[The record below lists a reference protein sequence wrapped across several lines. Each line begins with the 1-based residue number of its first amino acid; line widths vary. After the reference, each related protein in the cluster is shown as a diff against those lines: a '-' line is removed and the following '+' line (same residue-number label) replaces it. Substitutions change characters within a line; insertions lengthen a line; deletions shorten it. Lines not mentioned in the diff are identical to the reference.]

1 MKLLFL
7 LSTLDTSNVTG
18 SETQSDEAT
27 QSYGKAAKLDIDD
40 IASLFW
46 EFEDGNE
53 SNEIDIEPHN
63 DEEHTLDLTT
73 SSSASDANEKNEEI
87 KHSEFESEEGF
98 DAVKYAEVCMFEENV
113 DAENRKIIPR
123 SNERRRA
130 CRNYTKIMHKN
141 QVEHQIARYIVA
153 EEAEEEEAEEESN
166 FEFSENMAG
175 DFVSFGNV
183 AGQRQNVD
191 PRCDTEEVIGGCC
204 SRGKY
209 YENDSVW
216 EYAQKGLKTV
226 CGCSNGETLCEEP
239 TPDTMVQK
247 RSRCS
252 LRSNWYVKKIQ
263 KMSMMRDPLKDGNIV
278 IKSLVGVEG
287 FKIRENEI
295 FSYMRLNCD
304 GGEFYYDGE
313 SIGDTFDFECSIMK
327 GKNPYT
333 DMSSNERK
341 KLKKQQKAKKEV
353 ERGAWRKTPECRKVS
368 DVDSASDQSS
378 ESVSIIEEFGKEKQK
393 NKNPLSS
400 FDSISARILGGTK
413 VAGNGEYPWQ
423 CLLITSD
430 GSYCGCVVVDSK
442 MILTAAHCVV
452 TASEADGAT
461 FENGKP
467 KALIALVI
475 MGSNDRLSD
484 SSQRIRTTVCGVHPG
499 FKTDG
504 PIMYYDIAFCQ
515 LKTPIILDDPK
526 APVQPAC
533 LPGTLELNEERK
545 QKMCVATG
553 FGTTSETAISLSN
566 WMMKVEVREQ
576 TPEFCHNA
584 YKDEIVRGGIRK
596 DIHFCAGG
604 SGKDTCQGDSGG
616 ALVCRIHPFSEAQ
629 REIQCKGLYLQGIT
643 SFGRGCGRV
652 GVPGVYTNINDPN
665 VLVWIKLALNVAHSG
680 SWSPFFDWINEKSS
694 QNSWRIIPGGN
705 VYPSKAGKGRKGQKG
720 NGRRGN
726 GRRTTEA
733 PTTTTTTSTTTVP
746 TTTTTLSKKEIA
758 RRQREQKQRE
768 RQRLREKSK
777 QSKTKGNNKPR
788 GNGYNF
794 LTAWKP
800 FSK

>member
-7 LSTLDTSNVTG
+7 LSSLETTHRLHVAG
-18 SETQSDEAT
+18 SRTNNQSDD
-27 QSYGKAAKLDIDD
+27 AA
-40 IASLFW
+40 AQ
-46 EFEDGNE
+46 
-53 SNEIDIEPHN
+53 PYQ
-63 DEEHTLDLTT
+63 T
-73 SSSASDANEKNEEI
+73 
-87 KHSEFESEEGF
+87 EFESEEGF
-98 DAVKYAEVCMFEENV
+98 DAVKYAEVCMFDENV
-113 DAENRKIIPR
+113 DAESGKIISR
-123 SNERRRA
+123 SKKRRSE
-130 CRNYTKIMHKN
+130 CKYYTKIMHKN

-153 EEAEEEEAEEESN
+153 DELVEEPEEVD
-166 FEFSENMAG
+166 FSMVAG
-175 DFVSFGNV
+175 DFVNFGEE
-183 AGQRQNVD
+183 AIEGQREEMD
-191 PRCDTEEVIGGCC
+191 PRCLDEENMDGCC
-204 SRGKY
+204 VRGKY
-209 YENDSVW
+209 HANDDVW

-226 CGCSNGETLCEEP
+226 CGCSNGQTLCEEP

-263 KMSMMRDPLKDGNIV
+263 KMSMMRDATKDGNIA
-278 IKSLVGVEG
+278 IKSLVGIEG
-287 FKIRENEI
+287 YKIRENEI

-313 SIGDTFDFECSIMK
+313 SIGEMFDFECSIMK
-327 GKNPYT
+327 GKSSDS
-333 DMSSNERK
+333 DMSRTDRK
-341 KLKKQQKAKKEV
+341 KFKKAQKAKKEV
-353 ERGAWRKTPECRKVS
+353 ERGAWRKTPECRKQS
-368 DVDSASDQSS
+368 PAAGSEEEPSEEMNGAEAPVD
-378 ESVSIIEEFGKEKQK
+378 
-393 NKNPLSS
+393 KNPLSS

-467 KALIALVI
+467 KSLIALVI

-566 WMMKVEVREQ
+566 WMMKVEVKEQ
-576 TPEFCHNA
+576 TSEYCHNA

-665 VLVWIKLALNVAHSG
+665 VLTWIHMALNVAHTG
-680 SWSPFFDWINEKSS
+680 NWSPFLDWINEKSAA
-694 QNSWRIIPGGN
+694 NTWRIIPGGN
-705 VYPSKAGKGRKGQKG
+705 VHPSKRAGKGKGKNSKRQ
-720 NGRRGN
+720 NRY
-726 GRRTTEA
+726 E
-733 PTTTTTTSTTTVP
+733 TTTTTTSTTTTTVPP
-746 TTTTTLSKKEIA
+746 TTTTISKKEIA

-768 RQRLREKSK
+768 RQRIREKAK
-777 QSKTKGNNKPR
+777 ADKDDKVKNKNKS
-788 GNGYNF
+788 NGYNF

>member
-7 LSTLDTSNVTG
+7 LSSLDSQRLRVAG
-18 SETQSDEAT
+18 SDDVNDAQS
-27 QSYGKAAKLDIDD
+27 QSYGKAFRVNTDE
-40 IASLFW
+40 IASLFDW
-46 EFEDGNE
+46 SFDEDPE
-53 SNEIDIEPHN
+53 VKIDFS
-63 DEEHTLDLTT
+63 DEEHVATT
-73 SSSASDANEKNEEI
+73 AAPKWARA
-87 KHSEFESEEGF
+87 FESNNDGFEFDDGF
-98 DAVKYAEVCMFEENV
+98 DVLKYSDCIEENV
-113 DAENRKIIPR
+113 DAENRKIIQE
-123 SNERRRA
+123 SKERRKA

-141 QVEHQIARYIVA
+141 QVEHQIARNIVA
-153 EEAEEEEAEEESN
+153 DTEEEEKVVEEIQFSSN
-166 FEFSENMAG
+166 MQG
-175 DFVSFGNV
+175 DFMNFGNV
-183 AGQRQNVD
+183 GSSQID
-191 PRCDTEEVIGGCC
+191 PRCEDEESEGCC
-204 SRGKY
+204 SRGKF

-226 CGCSNGETLCEEP
+226 CGCSNGQTMCEEP
-239 TPDTMVQK
+239 SPEAMVQK
-247 RSRCS
+247 RSKCS

-263 KMSMMRDPLKDGNIV
+263 KMSMMRDPATDGNIV
-278 IKSLVGVEG
+278 IKSLVGIEG
-287 FKIRENEI
+287 YKMREGEI

-327 GKNPYT
+327 QK
-333 DMSSNERK
+333 SEREELSKNERK
-341 KLKKQQKAKKEV
+341 KLKRQQKAKKEV

-368 DVDSASDQSS
+368 QSGDEPVFEAPSKKPNKKPGASF
-378 ESVSIIEEFGKEKQK
+378 E
-393 NKNPLSS
+393 
-400 FDSISARILGGTK
+400 SISARILGGTK

-452 TASEADGAT
+452 TASEAEGAT
-461 FENGKP
+461 FESGEP

-566 WMMKVEVREQ
+566 WMMKVEVQEQ
-576 TPEFCHNA
+576 SPEYCHNA

-665 VLVWIKLALNVAHSG
+665 VLTWINMALDVAHSG
-680 SWSPFFDWINEKSS
+680 SWSPFIAWIRQKSA
-694 QNSWRIIPGGN
+694 QNTWKIIPGGN
-705 VYPSKAGKGRKGQKG
+705 VHQNSGLGNRRGKNPANGGRGKKPGRGRK
-720 NGRRGN
+720 
-726 GRRTTEA
+726 TTPP
-733 PTTTTTTSTTTVP
+733 PTTTTTPEP
-746 TTTTTLSKKEIA
+746 TTTTIDQRLKAKREREEK
-758 RRQREQKQRE
+758 RRQRE
-768 RQRLREKSK
+768 RLREKQQREK
-777 QSKTKGNNKPR
+777 EKEKKKNQKNKNKNR
-788 GNGYNF
+788 YNGYNF
-794 LTAWKP
+794 LTQWKP
-800 FSK
+800 FN